1 MAVVGG
7 ANLNALQQPPK
18 PSKNP
23 TSLILTRAGYR
34 KVPARLFSESAAI
47 GKRKRRYLGS
57 HKACPLLF
65 CRIAIYK
72 VAGIHQ
78 SSHCY

>member
-34 KVPARLFSESAAI
+34 KVPARLFSELASIATREI
-47 GKRKRRYLGS
+47 GYFPS
-57 HKACPLLF
+57 
-65 CRIAIYK
+65 
-72 VAGIHQ
+72 IHPRSGHYQ
-78 SSHCY
+78 SSRSIPLICKERAR